1 VRGTRAPEHRVTL
14 HLLLGRRHTGRR
26 EDTRNACPI
35 IIGATPEGR
44 KELVG
49 LSDGIRK
56 SAQSWRK
63 LLLDLKRCGLS
74 IGPSWRSP
82 MARSGLTGGGRGL
95 APRRAALRCTKPP
108 TSSTSCRTASNR
120 KRPRTMRLPPS
131 TPSSPICGVKH
142 EKAVERL
149 IKDDDAL
156 LGFYAPRYAPRS
168 STRSICA
175 HDEHHRKLVHYGASP
190 HRVLQGTSLKQDC
203 ARHDLQARRG
213 CRKNWRRVNG
223 RNKVPKIILG
233 IRGGQIANSNTAA

>member
-56 SAQSWRK
+56 SAQR
-63 LLLDLKRCGLS
+63 
-74 IGPSWRSP
+74 
-82 MARSGLTGGGRGL
+82 
-95 APRRAALRCTKPP
+95 
-108 TSSTSCRTASNR
+108 NR

-156 LGFYAPRYAPRS
+156 LGFYAPRS

-203 ARHDLQARRG
+203 ARHDLQAR
-213 CRKNWRRVNG
+213 
-223 RNKVPKIILG
+223 
-233 IRGGQIANSNTAA
+233 